1 MSNKEVRTVAEA
13 VGAYELEIL
22 TGSRGEEEGRRA
34 ELFLRSEQGDRL
46 ASIAFYDPEATLGQ
60 EFVSRA
66 NMPMLQLH
74 TDMLPSVL
82 ALLHGDK
89 PVFVE
94 LTDRGGR
101 LTTTEDSTG

>member
-1 MSNKEVRTVAEA
+1 VAGA

-34 ELFLRSEQGDRL
+34 ELFLRGEQGDRL
-46 ASIAFYDPEATLGQ
+46 ASITFYDPGVALGQ

-74 TDMLPSVL
+74 SEMLPSVL
-82 ALLHGDK
+82 ALLNGDK

-101 LTTTEDSTG
+101 LTTEGSTVQ